1 VPPPVIPAL
10 NPKQLAVASVSSV
23 IGGLVGAAFGGSVVM
38 TFVGLAVGPWLTAFV
53 EHPGPHRRRRV
64 ALVALLALLVFA
76 CRKALASIRGRRT
89 SATTAMGRQRRQ
101 VLRVAVTSAVGAV
114 VAVFA
119 VTAGEVAGGD
129 SLVGKDRTTFFG
141 GGTSRPHGPGVP
153 NSPGTSGRGGGS
165 SAGERGSRA
174 PSLQVPDRIVVTAP
188 DRRGRRVTY
197 RAPAADATGN
207 PLTPTCGPPSGTVF
221 DLGST
226 AVRCT
231 VTDARGK
238 RTDGDFVVVVHQ
250 GPSPPAKDTKAPTLS
265 VPDDLTRKTKS
276 DGLNVTYLATAS
288 DDRDG
293 PLAPSCRPA
302 SGDRFDLGRTRVAC
316 SATDAAGHTTRAGF
330 TVTVVRAGT
339 GQPADTTPP
348 DIVIPDDIR
357 LAATGPQG
365 RQVGYRTAATDDR
378 DGSLK
383 PVCDPPP
390 GSMFAVGTSSVRC
403 TATNSAG
410 LSTTRSFTVEV
421 VDGPPVL
428 RLSSPDPVLTT
439 SDKGANVTFT
449 ADATDAVDGDLQPT
463 CSPRSGSFFTLG
475 EQTVKCTVKDSA
487 GNIEEGTTTVRV
499 TRQPDTTPP
508 RILGKRTVRAPAPDG
523 DPVEVTFKLVG
534 RDDRD
539 GRVPVTC
546 SPESRSI
553 FPIGT
558 TRVVCTARDSAGN
571 EAEVKVRVVVEDT
584 RPT

>member
-10 NPKQLAVASVSSV
+10 NPRQLAVASVSSV
-23 IGGLVGAAFGGSVVM
+23 VGGLVGAAFGGSVVM

-89 SATTAMGRQRRQ
+89 SATTAMGRERRQ
-101 VLRVAVTSAVGAV
+101 VVRVALTSAVGAV

-119 VTAGEVAGGD
+119 LTAGEVAGGD

-141 GGTSRPHGPGVP
+141 GGTPRPHGPGVP

-165 SAGERGSRA
+165 SAGERSSRA
-174 PSLQVPDRIVVTAP
+174 PSLQMPDRA
-188 DRRGRRVTY
+188 
-197 RAPAADATGN
+197 AAAAADATGN
-207 PLTPTCGPPSGTVF
+207 ALTPTCGPPSGAVF
-221 DLGST
+221 HLGST

-238 RTDGDFVVVVHQ
+238 RTDGDVVVVVHQ
-250 GPSPPAKDTKAPTLS
+250 GPPPAKDTKAPTLS

-276 DGLNVTYLATAS
+276 DGLNVTYLATAR

-293 PLAPSCRPA
+293 PLAPRCRPA

-330 TVTVVRAGT
+330 TVTVVRGGT
-339 GQPADTTPP
+339 RQAADTTPP

-365 RQVGYRTAATDDR
+365 RQVDYRTAATDDR
-378 DGSLK
+378 DGTLK

-390 GSMFAVGTSSVRC
+390 GSVFAIGTSSVRC

-410 LSTTRSFTVEV
+410 LSRTRSFTVEI

-428 RLSSPDPVLTT
+428 HLSSPDPVVTT

-449 ADATDAVDGDLQPT
+449 ADATDAVDGDLQPM
-463 CSPRSGSFFTLG
+463 CSPPSGSFFTLG

-487 GNIEEGTTTVRV
+487 GNIEEGAMTVRV

-546 SPESRSI
+546 SPASGTI

-571 EAEVKVRVVVEDT
+571 EAEVKVRVVVEDA
-584 RPT
+584 RSM